1 MDEKFL
7 EFWGNFLLSAAQGRK
22 QTDYMFRWMRNGF
35 PNLEKPSADQQSP
48 DFQDLAR
55 MFRKFYGLSSLSPD
69 SDQYR
74 KTSETA
80 MYDFQKS
87 FKEYLT
93 LMGIVSQQ
101 EHLALVEKYEN
112 LKTRCAEQEET
123 IKHLKMLLSTK
134 STSHKQMSSH
144 FENMVKTQ
152 GELFRKMMTDFGQY
166 FDKDKSEKDSETAE
180 ESEKGEKKDD
190 RTDRADRAADTD
202 VPADK

>member
-7 EFWGNFLLSAAQGRK
+7 EFWGNFLLSAARGRK
-22 QTDYMFRWMRNGF
+22 QTDYLFRWMRSGF
-35 PNLEKPSADQQSP
+35 PNLEKSSADQQSP
-48 DFQDLAR
+48 DFQELTK

-74 KTSETA
+74 KISETA

-123 IKHLKMLLSTK
+123 IKHLKMLLSAK
-134 STSHKQMSSH
+134 GTSHKQMSSH

-166 FDKDKSEKDSETAE
+166 FDKSEKNSETAE
-180 ESEKGEKKDD
+180 ESEKGDRKDD
-190 RTDRADRAADTD
+190 RTDRAADTD